1 MADLVPA
8 DQIEQIVGARRHAH
22 QHLGRAASAEQ
33 TVYVLHSE
41 KCRDSGID
49 LRECEWSLA
58 LDRGIDLD
66 DWSGH
71 EDRAVVL
78 AFRRGRLFPV
88 FPRWL
93 DDLVL
98 AAAGRRVHN
107 HPPYRPACNERR
119 LDDGQLRGACLNDD
133 GSDRG

>member
-1 MADLVPA
+1 MTNLVPA

-22 QHLGRAASAEQ
+22 QHLGRAVSAEE

-58 LDRGIDLD
+58 LDRGIDLAE
-66 DWSGH
+66 WAGY

-78 AFRRGRLFPV
+78 AFRRQRLFPV
-88 FPRWL
+88 TPNWL
-93 DDLVL
+93 PDLVISS
-98 AAAGRRVHN
+98 AQE
-107 HPPYRPACNERR
+107 RP
-119 LDDGQLRGACLNDD
+119 
-133 GSDRG
+133 S